1 MAAANPYNVISAILR
16 FFPTEVDEFENDR
29 EKIHSAFY
37 EIRQHSDLLKNLS
50 FRQNLLF
57 PRSRLLDEV
66 LASLQPEF
74 LGKINP
80 GLDIYKLKRE
90 SLEKLWEKE
99 LKSGLGE
106 KEAEIRD
113 IASELWKRLAS

>member
-16 FFPTEVDEFENDR
+16 FFPTEEFENDR
-29 EKIHSAFY
+29 EKIHSAFF
-37 EIRQHSDLLKNLS
+37 EIRKHYDLLKNLS

-66 LASLQPEF
+66 LSSLQPEF

-80 GLDIYKLKRE
+80 GLDAQKLKRE

-99 LKSGLGE
+99 LKPALGE
-106 KEAEIRD
+106 KEPEIQE
-113 IASELWKRLAS
+113 IASELWTRLSA

>member
-1 MAAANPYNVISAILR
+1 MAAANPYGIISAIFR
-16 FFPTEVDEFENDR
+16 FFPVDEFENDR

-37 EIRQHSDLLKNLS
+37 EIRKHYDLLKNIS

-66 LASLQPEF
+66 LSSLQPEF

-80 GLDIYKLKRE
+80 SLDVYKLKRE
-90 SLEKLWEKE
+90 SLEKLWEKD
-99 LKSGLGE
+99 LKPALGE
-106 KEAEIRD
+106 KESEISE
-113 IASELWKRLAS
+113 IASQLCHRLTAC

>member
-16 FFPTEVDEFENDR
+16 FFPAEVDEFENDR

-37 EIRQHSDLLKNLS
+37 ELRKHCDLLKNLS

-80 GLDIYKLKRE
+80 SLDIYKLKRE

-99 LKSGLGE
+99 LKSGLAE
-106 KEAEIRD
+106 KEAEIKD